1 MARVALVIVVKVSG
15 GGQSSSMRV
24 VCPTFIAAFVFSWA
38 TKHKP
43 GSMVGTAQYG
53 GGTSGVHG
61 TSEAK
66 TVATR
71 PFQEDPLHVCYCLSD
86 VKKLLEW
93 FCQVGGTSRQNRDKI
108 EARNLLN

>member
-86 VKKLLEW
+86 VKKTLEW
-93 FCQVGGTSRQNRDKI
+93 FCR
-108 EARNLLN
+108 

>member
-86 VKKLLEW
+86 VKKTASMLA
-93 FCQVGGTSRQNRDKI
+93 SRILPGRGQNPGNRSQPEI
-108 EARNLLN
+108 N

>member
-86 VKKLLEW
+86 VKKTLEW
-93 FCQVGGTSRQNRDKI
+93 FSQVGGTTVSRILEI
-108 EARNLLN
+108 EARARN

>member
-1 MARVALVIVVKVSG
+1 MARVASFIVVQVSG
-15 GGQSSSMRV
+15 GGKSSSMRV
-24 VCPTFIAAFVFSWA
+24 VCPTFVAAFVFSWA

-53 GGTSGVHG
+53 GGTSGMGIHG

-71 PFQEDPLHVCYCLSD
+71 PFQEDAAHFVGPT
-86 VKKLLEW
+86 KTRKLLLKW
-93 FCQVGGTSRQNRDKI
+93 QNHWTKKKP
-108 EARNLLN
+108 ELK